1 MQGHPRQMGAM
12 CVTCLQ
18 MCMQMCMHSFGMYL
32 ERGNLTIC
40 VKFPYQ
46 YAIVEPECCFEY
58 SQAVKQKL
66 QQLIVEFDK

>member
-18 MCMQMCMHSFGMYL
+18 MCMHSFGMYL
-32 ERGNLTIC
+32 ERENLTIC
-40 VKFPYQ
+40 IRFPYQ
-46 YAIVEPECCFEY
+46 YAIVEPECCLEY